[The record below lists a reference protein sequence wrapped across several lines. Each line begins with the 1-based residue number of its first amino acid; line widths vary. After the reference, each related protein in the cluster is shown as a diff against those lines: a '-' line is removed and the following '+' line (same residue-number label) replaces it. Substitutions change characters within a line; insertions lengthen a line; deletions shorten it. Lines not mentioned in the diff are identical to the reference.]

1 MTQRKAKL
9 MLEDG
14 LTAEGYQFGYEDA
27 TAGEVVFNTGMV
39 GYPET
44 MTDPSYSGQILVIT
58 YPLIGNYGIPDSSF
72 ENELLKNFESDRI
85 QVRGLVI
92 ADYSA
97 EYCHWNAVKS
107 LDEWMKEQKIPGLWG
122 VDTRMITR
130 RLREKGTMLGSL
142 TPEGMTPLPLADP
155 NLDDLAGAVCVKEPV
170 LYSKGPKK
178 VTIVD
183 CGVKN
188 NIIQGMLRRDISVLR
203 VPSDFNFNS
212 VECDGIILSN
222 GPGDPKICQ
231 KTIDHTRTAMQK
243 GKPMLGICLGSQILG
258 LAAGADTYKLK
269 YGHRSHNQPVN
280 ESGTKRCFITSQNH
294 GYAIDSATLPI
305 DWREWFTNDNDGT
318 NEGIIHIARPLFG
331 AQFHPEASPGPDD
344 TEFIF
349 DMFVRTLND

>member
-14 LTAEGYQFGYEDA
+14 LTLEGYQFGYEDA
-27 TAGEVVFNTGMV
+27 AAGEVVFNTGMV

-72 ENELLKNFESDRI
+72 ENELLKNFESDCI

-92 ADYSA
+92 ADYST

-142 TPEGMTPLPLADP
+142 TPEGMNPLPLEDP

-178 VTIVD
+178 VAIVD

-231 KTIDHTRTAMQK
+231 KTIEHTRIAMQK
-243 GKPMLGICLGSQILG
+243 GKPML
-258 LAAGADTYKLK
+258 
-269 YGHRSHNQPVN
+269 
-280 ESGTKRCFITSQNH
+280 
-294 GYAIDSATLPI
+294 
-305 DWREWFTNDNDGT
+305 
-318 NEGIIHIARPLFG
+318 
-331 AQFHPEASPGPDD
+331 
-344 TEFIF
+344 
-349 DMFVRTLND
+349 